1 MKINSTSTSIA
12 ASKTEERKYVPTGR
26 VVEVTVT
33 KITDKKSK
41 AKGNLYFI
49 IEVEDADGGTSDGLL
64 VNLTG
69 RNGIDPGDKIDVVC
83 TLSQINGKWDRK
95 IIV

>member
-41 AKGNLYFI
+41 TKGNQYFV

-64 VNLTG
+64 VNLSG
-69 RNGIDPGDKIDVVC
+69 RDEVNPGDKINVVC

>member
-33 KITDKKSK
+33 KITDKKS
-41 AKGNLYFI
+41 AKGNSYFV
-49 IEVEDADGGTSDGLL
+49 IEVEDADGGTSDGLV
-64 VNLTG
+64 VNLSG
-69 RNGIDPGDKIDVVC
+69 RDEVNPGDKINVVC

>member
-1 MKINSTSTSIA
+1 
-12 ASKTEERKYVPTGR
+12 VPTGR

-33 KITDKKSK
+33 KITDKKS

-64 VNLTG
+64 INLSN
-69 RNGIDPGDKIDVVC
+69 REEIEVGDKINVVC
-83 TLSQINGKWDRK
+83 TLSCIKGKWDRK